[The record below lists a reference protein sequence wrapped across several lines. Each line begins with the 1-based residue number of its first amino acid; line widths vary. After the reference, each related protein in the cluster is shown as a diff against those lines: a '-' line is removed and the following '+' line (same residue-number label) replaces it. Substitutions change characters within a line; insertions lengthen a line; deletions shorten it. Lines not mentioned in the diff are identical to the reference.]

1 MVFSG
6 FAAVIAEPIL
16 ISVIHVIC
24 GFLLCEIQVNLPNL
38 RMTRA
43 KFSIGIDLG
52 TTNCAMAFEALDGE
66 PSHNEVF
73 LIPQWETLTRFSEE
87 ATLPSFLYLPQD
99 HEQMLGQSTKQQEWI
114 PGRIA
119 RKQVVES
126 PGRVAHSVKSWL
138 CHHAVDRDAPFLPWR
153 SDEIP
158 VEKRIS
164 PLRASALLLEYLRA
178 AWEAKFSDE
187 GHKFNAQE
195 ITVTV
200 PASFDAVAQ
209 RLTMDAARE
218 AGFPANVRLLEEPQ
232 AAFYWW
238 LEQHGTPADI
248 WNHLP
253 EGGTIYLVVIDIGG
267 GTSDFS
273 LFEINRQSGTALPH
287 IRRIAVSDHLLLGG
301 DNIDLALAHRIESRV
316 TDEPISVTQ
325 RNFLVARCRELKERC
340 LADASAQVFSI
351 SIPGRGSSLFG
362 ETLSGQIERT
372 EIESIV
378 LDGFFPE
385 CAAEDRPARTQV
397 GLREWALPYAAD
409 SAVTRYLADFLHGQP
424 RIDAILFNGGTLAP
438 EALRSRLQQQIMN
451 WQGGARPRILHNP
464 EPSLAVARGAARFG
478 SIVHHRARRIEA
490 GAARAIYLEVHQPS
504 PKEQIGPTLVCVL
517 PHSAASEE
525 EFRVTE
531 LRLELRV
538 NRPVRFQ
545 PYYSTRRDK
554 DKAGSLVAWNESDF
568 HRLPPLQSTAT
579 LAGGRPEDD
588 RVPVTLSARMN
599 ELGLL
604 QVACVSSNPSRHES
618 WPLEFNLRQH
628 EPDNTEQIEAA
639 DDATVPSDVEP
650 ARLDSARTRIKTL
663 FARSLD
669 KRDKLTA
676 TNLLKSLEKILG
688 LPKADWNWMLIRS
701 LWLALYESISC
712 RKQSVEHEEAWLI
725 LAGFLLRPGF
735 GAPGDDVRID
745 ELWRLQTDGLANPG
759 KRIQLQQFILWRRV
773 SGGLSHERQ
782 ETILATELAKLRTQK
797 NLSPELVR
805 LAGSLERI
813 NPITKAELVNL
824 FLPTVRELATA
835 KQHCSPYLVALGL
848 LLNRAPLYGGPETV
862 VSADHVEQ
870 AFKTLSDLD
879 WTDPELVEIQILF
892 LRAARIVN
900 NRRVDLPKSL
910 REKIASR
917 LEKAGVAQSKLRGL
931 REFLPVAGLD
941 RSSLFGES
949 LPPGLVIAAV

>member
-1 MVFSG
+1 
-6 FAAVIAEPIL
+6 
-16 ISVIHVIC
+16 
-24 GFLLCEIQVNLPNL
+24 
-38 RMTRA
+38 MTQA

-52 TTNCAMAFEALDGE
+52 TTNCAMAFETLDGE
-66 PSHNEVF
+66 PSHSEVF
-73 LIPQWETLTRFSEE
+73 LIPQWETLTRFSEA
-87 ATLPSFLYLPQD
+87 ATLPSFLYLPPE
-99 HEQMLGQSTKQQEWI
+99 HEQTLGQGARRQEWV

-126 PGRVAHSVKSWL
+126 PGRVVHSAKSWL

-178 AWEAKFSDE
+178 AWEAKFAGE
-187 GHKFNAQE
+187 GHRFDAQE
-195 ITVTV
+195 ITITV

-209 RLTMDAARE
+209 LLTMDAARA
-218 AGFPANVRLLEEPQ
+218 AGFPGNVRLLEEPQ

-248 WNHLP
+248 WNQLP
-253 EGGTIYLVVIDIGG
+253 EGGTHHLVVIDVGG

-301 DNIDLALAHRIESRV
+301 DNIDLAIAHHIESRV
-316 TDEPISVTQ
+316 ANEPLSVTQ

-340 LADASAQVFSI
+340 LADASGQVFSV
-351 SIPGRGSSLFG
+351 SIPGHGSSLLG
-362 ETLSGQIERT
+362 GTLSGQIART
-372 EIESIV
+372 EIELIV

-385 CAAEDRPARTQV
+385 CAAEDRPARTQA

-409 SAVTRYLADFLHGQP
+409 SAVTRYLADFLRGRPHV
-424 RIDAILFNGGTLAP
+424 DAILFNGGTLAP
-438 EALRSRLQQQIMN
+438 ETLCSRLQQQITQ

-478 SIVHHRARRIEA
+478 SIVNHRTRRIEA
-490 GAARAIYLEVHQPS
+490 GAARAIYLEVHRRS
-504 PKEQIGPTLVCVL
+504 PKEHIGPALVCIL
-517 PHSAASEE
+517 PRSAASEE
-525 EFRVTE
+525 EFRISE
-531 LRLELRV
+531 LGLELHV

-554 DKAGSLVAWNESDF
+554 DKAGSLVTWNESDF
-568 HRLPPLQSTAT
+568 HRLPPLQSTARF
-579 LAGGRPEDD
+579 AGGRSEDD
-588 RVPVTLSARMN
+588 RVPVTLTARMN

-604 QVACVSSNPSRHES
+604 QVACVSADPSQHES
-618 WPLEFNLRQH
+618 WPLEFNLRQR
-628 EPDNTEQIEAA
+628 EPGNEEQMDAA
-639 DDATVPSDVEP
+639 DDTAVAPEVDP
-650 ARLDSARTRIKTL
+650 ARLDAARARFGAL
-663 FARSLD
+663 FARPLD

-688 LPKADWNWMLIRS
+688 LTKDNWNWVLIRS
-701 LWLALYESISC
+701 LWPALYECIWS

-735 GAPGDDVRID
+735 GAPGDGVRID
-745 ELWRLQTDGLANPG
+745 ELWRLHTDGLAYPG

-773 SGGLSHERQ
+773 SGGLSRERQ
-782 ETILATELAKLRTQK
+782 ETILAAELPKLRAQK

-813 NPITKAELVNL
+813 NPITKAELVAL

-848 LLNRAPLYGGPETV
+848 LLNRTPLYGGPETV
-862 VSADHVEQ
+862 VAVDHVEQ
-870 AFKTLSDLD
+870 AFETLSDLD
-879 WTDPELVEIQILF
+879 WTEPELAEIQTLF
-892 LRAARIVN
+892 VRAARIVN
-900 NRRVDLPKSL
+900 NPRIDLPKSL
-910 REKIASR
+910 RDKIASK
-917 LEKAGVAQSKLRGL
+917 LEKSGVAQLKLRGL
-931 REFLPVAGLD
+931 HAFLPVAGLD

-949 LPPGLVIAAV
+949 LPPGLVIAGA

>member
-1 MVFSG
+1 
-6 FAAVIAEPIL
+6 
-16 ISVIHVIC
+16 
-24 GFLLCEIQVNLPNL
+24 
-38 RMTRA
+38 
-43 KFSIGIDLG
+43 
-52 TTNCAMAFEALDGE
+52 
-66 PSHNEVF
+66 
-73 LIPQWETLTRFSEE
+73 
-87 ATLPSFLYLPQD
+87 
-99 HEQMLGQSTKQQEWI
+99 MLGQGARQQEWV

-126 PGRVAHSVKSWL
+126 PGRVVHSAKSWL

-178 AWEAKFSDE
+178 AWETKFTGE
-187 GHKFNAQE
+187 GHRFDAQE
-195 ITVTV
+195 ITITV

-209 RLTMDAARE
+209 RLTMDAARQ
-218 AGFPANVRLLEEPQ
+218 AGFPENVRLLEEPQ

-248 WNHLP
+248 WNRLP
-253 EGGTIYLVVIDIGG
+253 EGGTNHLVVIDIGG

-287 IRRIAVSDHLLLGG
+287 IKRIAVSDHLLLGG
-301 DNIDLALAHRIESRV
+301 DNIDLALAHHVESRV
-316 TDEPISVTQ
+316 TDEPLAVTQ

-340 LADASAQVFSI
+340 LADASGQVFSV
-351 SIPGRGSSLFG
+351 SIPGRGSSLLG
-362 ETLSGQIERT
+362 GTLSGQIERT

-385 CAAEDRPARTQV
+385 CAAEDRPVRTQA

-409 SAVTRYLADFLHGQP
+409 SAVTRYLADFLRGRP
-424 RIDAILFNGGTLAP
+424 PVDAILFNGGTLAP
-438 EALRSRLQQQIMN
+438 EALRSRLQQQIAD
-451 WQGGARPRILHNP
+451 WQGGDRPRILHNP

-478 SIVHHRARRIEA
+478 SIVHHRACRIEA
-490 GAARAIYLEVHQPS
+490 GAARAIYLEVHQAS
-504 PKEQIGPTLVCVL
+504 PKEQIGPALVCIL
-517 PHSAASEE
+517 PRSAASEE

-531 LRLELRV
+531 LGLELRV

-554 DKAGSLVAWNESDF
+554 DKAGSLVTWNESDF
-568 HRLPPLQSTAT
+568 HRLPPLQSTAR
-579 LAGGRPEDD
+579 LAGGRSADD
-588 RVPVTLSARMN
+588 RVPVTLVARMN

-604 QVACVSSNPSRHES
+604 QVACVSADPSRQES
-618 WPLEFNLRQH
+618 WPLEFNLRQP
-628 EPDNTEQIEAA
+628 EPGKTEQIDAA
-639 DDATVPSDVEP
+639 DDAAVPIDVDP
-650 ARLDSARTRIKTL
+650 ARLDAARARIKAL
-663 FARSLD
+663 FAQPLD

-688 LPKADWNWMLIRS
+688 LPKAEWNWVLIRS
-701 LWLALYESISC
+701 LWPALYECISC

-735 GAPGDDVRID
+735 GAPGDGVRID
-745 ELWRLQTDGLANPG
+745 ELWRLHTDGLAYPG

-773 SGGLSHERQ
+773 SGGLSAERQ
-782 ETILATELAKLRTQK
+782 ETILAAELPKLRSQK

-805 LAGSLERI
+805 VAGSLERI
-813 NPITKAELVNL
+813 NPITKAELVDL
-824 FLPTVRELATA
+824 FLPIVHELATA

-862 VSADHVEQ
+862 VAADRVEQ
-870 AFKTLSDLD
+870 AFATLSDLD
-879 WTDPELVEIQILF
+879 WIDPELAEIQTLF

-900 NRRVDLPKSL
+900 NPRVDLPKSL
-910 REKIASR
+910 REKITAK
-917 LEKAGVAQSKLRGL
+917 LEKSGVPQSKLRSL
-931 REFLPVAGLD
+931 RAFIPVAGLD

-949 LPPGLVIAAV
+949 LPPGLVIVI